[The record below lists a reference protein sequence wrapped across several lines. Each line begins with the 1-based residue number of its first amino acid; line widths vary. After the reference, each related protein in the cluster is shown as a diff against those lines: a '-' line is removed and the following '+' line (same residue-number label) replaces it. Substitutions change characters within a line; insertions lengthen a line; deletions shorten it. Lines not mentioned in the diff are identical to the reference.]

1 MKFMRES
8 LGEKTSFE
16 TAQLF
21 LVSPLAGLP
30 FANRIESRMGRV
42 LVHETKPFSSSFL
55 FVPPVGAAEH

>member
-30 FANRIESRMGRV
+30 FANRIESRMGRA

-55 FVPPVGAAEH
+55 FVSPVGAAEH